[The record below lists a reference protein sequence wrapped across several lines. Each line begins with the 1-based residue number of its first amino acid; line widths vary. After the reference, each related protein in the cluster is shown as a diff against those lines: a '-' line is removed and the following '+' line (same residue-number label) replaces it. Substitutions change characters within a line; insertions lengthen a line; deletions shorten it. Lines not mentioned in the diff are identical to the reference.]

1 MRQREALRKGM
12 LQRITNMWFSGWR
25 CAHGIVKTV
34 EPWGILIIVIA
45 LLLSVVQFWS
55 EYSDRVEER
64 QVRAWQLITTIAPG
78 NSGKIEALEYLN
90 SEDGLLCFE
99 SLKGKLD
106 WFHDDKGIKCL
117 ISLKSRVPLVG
128 INLSRSENGA
138 VDDSSTNLPGVF
150 LVGVDL
156 REAVLSDAR
165 LSGAILRGADLS
177 GAILFGADLI
187 SANLSGV
194 NLSGADLSVADL
206 SGAILFGADLISAN
220 LFDADLSGAYLSGAS
235 LFDAY
240 LSVADLSG
248 AILFDANLSG
258 ADLSGASLFDANL
271 SGAILSGADLSGA
284 DLSGAD
290 LSGALNLKS
299 SQFDEN
305 TCGDSNTKLPK
316 GLTIEFCE

>member
-1 MRQREALRKGM
+1 MRKGM
-12 LQRITNMWFSGWR
+12 LQRITNIWLSGWR

-34 EPWGILIIVIA
+34 EPWGILIVVIA

-106 WFHDDKGIKCL
+106 WFHYDKGIKCL

-128 INLSRSENGA
+128 INLSRSAHGA
-138 VDDSSTNLPGVF
+138 VDDSSTNLSGVF

-165 LSGAILRGADLS
+165 LSGAILRGANLIGANLIGADLS
-177 GAILFGADLI
+177 GANLSG
-187 SANLSGV
+187 ANLSGASLSFA
-194 NLSGADLSVADL
+194 NLSGANLIGTDLSGASLSVADL
-206 SGAILFGADLISAN
+206 SGAS
-220 LFDADLSGAYLSGAS
+220 LS
-235 LFDAY
+235 
-240 LSVADLSG
+240 
-248 AILFDANLSG
+248 DANLSG
-258 ADLSGASLFDANL
+258 ASLSF
-271 SGAILSGADLSGA
+271 ADLSGA
-284 DLSGAD
+284 NLIGTDLSGTF
-290 LSGALNLKS
+290 NLKS

-316 GLTIEFCE
+316 GLTIKFCE

>member
-1 MRQREALRKGM
+1 MRKGM
-12 LQRITNMWFSGWR
+12 LQRITNIWLSGWR

-34 EPWGILIIVIA
+34 EPWGILIVVIA

-128 INLSRSENGA
+128 INLSRSAHGA
-138 VDDSSTNLPGVF
+138 VDDSSITLSGVF

-177 GAILFGADLI
+177 GANLI
-187 SANLSGV
+187 G
-194 NLSGADLSVADL
+194 ADL
-206 SGAILFGADLISAN
+206 SGAN
-220 LFDADLSGAYLSGAS
+220 LSGAS
-235 LFDAY
+235 LNGAS
-240 LSVADLSG
+240 LSFADLRTANLSG
-248 AILFDANLSG
+248 ANLSGANPSGADLGG
-258 ADLSGASLFDANL
+258 ADLSGASLG
-271 SGAILSGADLSGA
+271 GADLFGASLSGADLSGA

-290 LSGALNLKS
+290 LSGTFNLKS

-316 GLTIEFCE
+316 GITIKFCE

>member
-1 MRQREALRKGM
+1 MRKGM
-12 LQRITNMWFSGWR
+12 LQRITNIWLSGWR

-34 EPWGILIIVIA
+34 EPWGILIVVIA

-64 QVRAWQLITTIAPG
+64 QVRAWQTNHDYRTRQTAE
-78 NSGKIEALEYLN
+78 KIEALEYLN

-128 INLSRSENGA
+128 INLSRSAHGA
-138 VDDSSTNLPGVF
+138 VDDSSITLSGVF

-177 GAILFGADLI
+177 GANLI
-187 SANLSGV
+187 G
-194 NLSGADLSVADL
+194 ADL
-206 SGAILFGADLISAN
+206 SGAN
-220 LFDADLSGAYLSGAS
+220 LSGAS
-235 LFDAY
+235 LFGAS
-240 LSVADLSG
+240 LSFAGPAQPRNLSG
-248 AILFDANLSG
+248 ANLSGASPSGADLDG
-258 ADLSGASLFDANL
+258 ADLSGASLF
-271 SGAILSGADLSGA
+271 GAYLFGASLSGADLSGA

-290 LSGALNLKS
+290 LSGADLSGTFNLKS

-316 GLTIEFCE
+316 GITIKFCE